1 MCTGRTKKPRTCTH
15 PKSHK
20 TQHLRCVQ
28 VVHDT
33 TKDDLYTFKPPQN
46 TTQPMCIGQRKK
58 GSTCTRK
65 NTEESMCIGRGQV
78 GTHTPEFSYSAKLG
92 RTLEP
97 THLLL
102 GGQPSSAFHAAHN
115 PDAANA
121 RHHSW
126 LRRVTTKNGG
136 AAWRPRMVYRRSSE
150 KWCCQQDNHL
160 RVSTSFGGL
169 DCILPKDTA
178 CWNKENW
185 RSWPSPSVAM
195 DQGGDGLSGVHALM
209 YKEELRLNL
218 IL

>member
-1 MCTGRTKKPRTCTH
+1 
-15 PKSHK
+15 
-20 TQHLRCVQ
+20 
-28 VVHDT
+28 
-33 TKDDLYTFKPPQN
+33 
-46 TTQPMCIGQRKK
+46 MCIGQRKK

-78 GTHTPEFSYSAKLG
+78 GTHNPKFSYSAKLG

-97 THLLL
+97 THLPL

-169 DCILPKDTA
+169 DFILPKDTA

-185 RSWPSPSVAM
+185 RSWPSASVAM

-209 YKEELRLNL
+209 YKEELRLIL